1 MAQVF
6 FHCSSTNRVIVDQRG
21 NDVDDLAEARER
33 AACVVRTCLATP
45 TLEDW
50 REWTL
55 HVSDVGGREIFS
67 LAFSSVLGKAH

>member
-6 FHCSSTNRVIVDQRG
+6 FHCSSTTRVMVDQRG
-21 NDVDDLAEARER
+21 NNIDSLIEAREH
-33 AACVVRTCLATP
+33 AACVVRSCLATP

-55 HVSDVGGREIFS
+55 HVSDVDGREIFS
-67 LAFSSVLGKAH
+67 LPFSSVLGKPH